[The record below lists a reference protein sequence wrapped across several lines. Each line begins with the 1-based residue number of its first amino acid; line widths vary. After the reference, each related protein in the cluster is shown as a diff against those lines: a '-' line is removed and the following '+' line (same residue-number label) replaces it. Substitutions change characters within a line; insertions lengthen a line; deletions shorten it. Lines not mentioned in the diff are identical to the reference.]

1 MLSNFS
7 EAMILKW
14 RSRKMKTTSE
24 QGSSKMETNR
34 NNSMGPFL
42 LGLGV
47 GAAVALLLAPRSGE
61 EIRRTLHESTDKSRE
76 ALQQQGQQLG
86 ERAREVID
94 KGKEYIQWGRE
105 TVTSAVNAGKQV
117 YRDKQQTRNNPN
129 GNPTS

>member
-7 EAMILKW
+7 QAVDFEMEK
-14 RSRKMKTTSE
+14 RKMKSTSE
-24 QGSSKMETNR
+24 QGSHKMETNR
-34 NNSMGPFL
+34 NNSMGAFL
-42 LGLGV
+42 LGIGV

-61 EIRRTLHESTDKSRE
+61 EIRRTLRESTDKSRE

-94 KGKEYIQWGRE
+94 RGKEYIQWGRE

-117 YRDKQQTRNNPN
+117 YRDKQQARNNPN